1 MSNTSAPAPDSAPG
15 SAPERPDRPGQPA
28 RPKGAKPTLAEFRAV
43 AHPEGLL
50 DRRSGEH
57 WAGRIYMR
65 RISSRITRHLIDA
78 PVSPN
83 QLTWLMM
90 VTGILGGAAL
100 LIPGLAGAVLAA
112 LLIQVYL
119 GLDCVDG
126 ELARWRKQTSTTGV
140 YLDRVGHYLSE
151 AALLTGA
158 GLRAAD
164 LFQQH
169 GARAWMWAFL
179 GTVAALGAI
188 LIKAETDLVDVARIR
203 RGLTAVDDAA
213 SVPRAAGVAKARK
226 AAAALKFHRLIGG
239 VEASLVL
246 LAAGIADS
254 VHGDLLFT
262 RIAVAVL
269 AAIAV
274 LQTFLHLLSIT
285 LSSRLR

>member
-1 MSNTSAPAPDSAPG
+1 MSMPSTAEPTRTH
-15 SAPERPDRPGQPA
+15 RPSVEE
-28 RPKGAKPTLAEFRAV
+28 LRAAV
-43 AHPEGLL
+43 HPEGLL

-65 RISSRITRHLIDA
+65 RISLRFTRLL
-78 PVSPN
+78 VNTRVTPN
-83 QLTWLMM
+83 SLTYLMM
-90 VTGILGGAAL
+90 LTGIVAGAAL
-100 LIPGLAGAVLAA
+100 LVPGIAGAVLGAV
-112 LLIQVYL
+112 LIQVYL
-119 GLDCVDG
+119 LLDCIDG
-126 ELARWRKQTSTTGV
+126 EVARWRRQTSVTGV
-140 YLDRVGHYLSE
+140 YLDRVGHYLAE

-164 LFQQH
+164 LFH
-169 GARAWMWAFL
+169 RDGGASHWEWAFL

-203 RGLTAVDDAA
+203 SGLLAVQDAA
-213 SVPRAAGVAKARK
+213 SVPRSSGVAKARK
-226 AAAALKFHRLIGG
+226 AAAALKFHRLVGG

-246 LAAGIADS
+246 LAVGIADA

-269 AAIAV
+269 AAIALV
-274 LQTFLHLLSIT
+274 QTLLHLASIV